1 MGSEPPGAKYYT
13 LPEKENPRPLLSVTG
28 QDPLWDAVL
37 NTPLRV
43 DDRTNE
49 ILIPQA
55 LKGFS
60 HTPGIREELLQYLYL
75 SWKLN
80 AQANVFPPL
89 ELKRM
94 FRDKGGFKP
103 DPRTEVNESV
113 NYSAHPRKV
122 KLNQEAAACGLTG

>member
-49 ILIPQA
+49 ILSPQA

-80 AQANVFPPL
+80 AQL
-89 ELKRM
+89 M
-94 FRDKGGFKP
+94 
-103 DPRTEVNESV
+103 
-113 NYSAHPRKV
+113 SAHHLSLNACFVTKEVLNRILAQKSTKV
-122 KLNQEAAACGLTG
+122 SIILLIQGR

>member
-1 MGSEPPGAKYYT
+1 M
-13 LPEKENPRPLLSVTG
+13 
-28 QDPLWDAVL
+28 
-37 NTPLRV
+37 
-43 DDRTNE
+43 
-49 ILIPQA
+49 
-55 LKGFS
+55 
-60 HTPGIREELLQYLYL
+60 IREELLQYLYL

-113 NYSAHPRKV
+113 DYSAHSRKV
-122 KLNQEAAACGLTG
+122 KLRQEAAARGLTG